1 MSGRSSPFGN
11 NTNSYAGSIQ
21 SDRSGNSDD
30 GSQVSNLSRPSA
42 RSIYS
47 QRKEYASS
55 INKILD
61 KFQYRV
67 EHLITCELDGKEL
80 QGVADCVERLN
91 LLEGMGRVWGQNMFL
106 EVRGSDLH
114 LCDIETRE
122 ELESLPLNSIV
133 ELRAVMDSEVY
144 HSLLTMCVKVRR
156 TSSVFLFQCDEL
168 KADFIKKDLSR
179 ALLRS
184 QKENYSGPPVSMVP
198 KHQIRPSPAP
208 QPRNWNPPEDPV
220 STWSSPDYGEE
231 SDAGTPVPPREEYT
245 QRVRERTPSPQP
257 SYTSEEELPQILPY
271 TERDRNVDILNHIFT
286 DLEIFMGQIA
296 ASEAKHEKKNKK
308 KWKKKTKKKKALE
321 GMPPVE
327 EFFTCL
333 QKIKFG
339 FNLLPELNG
348 KISDPSASDF
358 VHNLFTTLA
367 FVHARCPPDLSS
379 TVVAPLLTPECF
391 RLLSEEANPEEDAL
405 WQSLGDP
412 WNIPSTKWPEDD
424 DDIPTYTLAFLD
436 GWQPPEVSKGSPAV
450 RPAKRKAT
458 PRPAPAARPAPAPA
472 ASPAPSPAPRPG
484 PSQKPAQRKP
494 PPPSQR
500 QEEPEPRHM
509 RVVYDFTA
517 RNAKELSITKGE
529 IVNLLDSSKKWW
541 KVRNTSGEQGFI
553 PNNVLEP
560 LETEPSEINPEMDEF
575 TGPPVLTKKSKP
587 KDVTAWLE
595 YRGFSRITVRCLGP
609 LSGSMLLGMSREEL
623 KKVCPEEGGRVFF
636 QLQSVKS
643 SLALESEMRKASM
656 G

>member
-184 QKENYSGPPVSMVP
+184 QKENYSGHPVSMVP
-198 KHQIRPSPAP
+198 KHQIRPSPTP
-208 QPRNWNPPEDPV
+208 QPRNWHPPEDPV

-339 FNLLPELNG
+339 FNLLAELNG

-436 GWQPPEVSKGSPAV
+436 GWQPPEVSEGSPAV

-458 PRPAPAARPAPAPA
+458 PPRP
-472 ASPAPSPAPRPG
+472 PSPAPALPLLPG
-484 PSQKPAQRKP
+484 PSQSVFMLCTLSRVMAAWVVFGC
-494 PPPSQR
+494 S